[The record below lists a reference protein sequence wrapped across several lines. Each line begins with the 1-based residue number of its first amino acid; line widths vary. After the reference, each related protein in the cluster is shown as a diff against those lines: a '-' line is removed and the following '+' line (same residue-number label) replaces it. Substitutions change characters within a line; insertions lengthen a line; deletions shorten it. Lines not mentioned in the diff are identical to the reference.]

1 MVRRKYRVEIVDS
14 NGSVQLWSKS
24 KTLLKSDWEL
34 EEERES
40 LAELES
46 TPLQGRIFV
55 QCKWVPVEISSSEDQ
70 DWVYDKKSLLS
81 DRIQVIVGYVPELI
95 RSLSLSRTQRL
106 LLFKESLPLPRWGK
120 VDSSTWIEV
129 LPALLL
135 QPILNK
141 FTKATVIVIQENSYL
156 VWSMQADPEFVQTEL
171 EEGDLENWITRQED
185 SVRRSPL
192 ILLGS
197 RKQCVEIVPDR
208 KVWPGPVMEYAQ
220 LGKVKSD
227 GKCWQQVLLDSL
239 EKSEEYEFHGHLNSR
254 MVFKSLVITSIL
266 GFFLFLATPPSNQD
280 LLITSNESLSQEQA
294 TRSQNPD
301 PGQVD
306 QRSYLEMGTMV
317 RAIESN
323 LKALQ
328 DLASLPQKSQSPLNS
343 KQEKSKEI
351 SLRSPESSKSTPESM
366 KILSYK
372 APGWS
377 EYMTVLSVG
386 KRNRCAQISFLSQ
399 AIELCKGEK
408 FGGFV
413 LSELES
419 AGIHFE
425 SQENTFSLE
434 VQKVTDS
441 GKLSRMDQNK
451 PSSLDRSASEWISHF
466 KASRI

>member
-14 NGSVQLWSKS
+14 DGSVQLWSKS
-24 KTLLKSDWEL
+24 KTLLKSEWEL
-34 EEERES
+34 EEARES
-40 LAELES
+40 LDELES
-46 TPLQGRIFV
+46 TPLQGRIFI
-55 QCKWVPVEISSSEDQ
+55 QCKWIPAEISSTDDQ

-81 DRIQVIVGYVPELI
+81 DRIEAIVGYVPELI
-95 RSLSLSRTQRL
+95 RSLNLSRTQRL
-106 LLFKESLPLPRWGK
+106 LFFKESIPMPRWGK
-120 VDSSTWIEV
+120 VDASTWIEL

-135 QPILNK
+135 QPILEK
-141 FTKATVIVIQENSYL
+141 FSRVTVIVIEENYYL
-156 VWSMQADPEFVQTEL
+156 VWSKQDDLEFVQTRLKDGEL
-171 EEGDLENWITRQED
+171 NHWIDSQKD
-185 SVRRSPL
+185 SVRKSPL
-192 ILLGS
+192 VLLGS
-197 RKQCVEIVPDR
+197 RTQCVELVPER
-208 KVWPGPVMEYAQ
+208 KVWPGPVIEYAQ
-220 LGKVKSD
+220 LGKIKSD
-227 GKCWQQVLLDSL
+227 GKSWQQVLLDSL
-239 EKSEEYEFHGHLNSR
+239 ERSEEYEFHGHLNSR
-254 MVFKSLVITSIL
+254 MVLKSLVITSIL

-280 LLITSNESLSQEQA
+280 LLITSNESLSQEQSNK
-294 TRSQNPD
+294 TLEPRPLE
-301 PGQVD
+301 VD
-306 QRSYLEMGTMV
+306 QRSYLEMGNRV

-328 DLASLPQKSQSPLNS
+328 DLAVPPQKSQSPLNS

-386 KRNRCAQISFLSQ
+386 KRNRCVQIRFLSQ
-399 AIELCKGEK
+399 AIELCKGER
-408 FGGFV
+408 FGQFV

-425 SQENTFSLE
+425 SEENTFSLE

-441 GKLSRMDQNK
+441 GKLSRMERNK
-451 PSSLDRSASEWISHF
+451 PSSHDRSASEWISHF